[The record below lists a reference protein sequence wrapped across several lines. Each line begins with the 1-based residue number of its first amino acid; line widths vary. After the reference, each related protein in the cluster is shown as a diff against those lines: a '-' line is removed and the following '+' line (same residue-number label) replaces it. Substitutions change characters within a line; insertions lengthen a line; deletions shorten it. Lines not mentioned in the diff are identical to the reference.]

1 MSENEKGQGKI
12 IMYQI
17 LQAELEELK
26 RHALLVENR
35 LLDIETTEHA
45 LNEVGRFKKDNETL
59 VPLGSGCYAHGSILG
74 SGVLLDIGAGLMVTK
89 NINSAKSF
97 LEDRKEEIEEARK
110 KIHLQMNEVVK
121 NINKIIPEIE
131 KIVRESQKRG

>member
-1 MSENEKGQGKI
+1 MSEKEKNQGKI
-12 IMYQI
+12 IMYQV

-26 RHALLVENR
+26 RQTLLIENR

-45 LNEVGRFKKDNETL
+45 LNEMVKFKKDNETL
-59 VPLGSGCYAHGSILG
+59 VPLGSGCYAHGNILG

-89 NINSAKSF
+89 SVNSAKSF

-110 KIHLQMNEVVK
+110 KIQVQMNEVVK
-121 NINKIIPEIE
+121 NINKLTPEIE
-131 KIVRESQKRG
+131 KIVRESQKR